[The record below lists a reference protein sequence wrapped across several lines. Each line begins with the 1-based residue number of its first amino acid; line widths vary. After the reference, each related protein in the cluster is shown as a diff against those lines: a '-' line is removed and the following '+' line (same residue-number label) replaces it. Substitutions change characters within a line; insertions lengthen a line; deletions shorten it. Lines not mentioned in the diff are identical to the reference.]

1 VEQASELD
9 NYHTMLDGMEGE
21 APPHNMA
28 LIQHGGF
35 GKTRMSVE
43 YVCRFGEK
51 TFPGRIFWLSAVRD
65 TATREND

>member
-1 VEQASELD
+1 VEQASALD
-9 NYHTMLDGMEGE
+9 NYYTMVDGMEGE

-43 YVCRFGEK
+43 YVCCFGK
-51 TFPGRIFWLSAVRD
+51 KPFPGESFGSVP
-65 TATREND
+65 